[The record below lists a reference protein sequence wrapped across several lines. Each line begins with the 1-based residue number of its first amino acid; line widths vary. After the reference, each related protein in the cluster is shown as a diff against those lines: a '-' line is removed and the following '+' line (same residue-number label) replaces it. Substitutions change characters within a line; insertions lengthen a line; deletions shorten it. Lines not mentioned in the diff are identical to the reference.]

1 MRDGQ
6 QSSLLNLCH
15 IKTFLGITPIPES
28 GVLKIYSACETGL
41 APGKSVKVGVR
52 CLVLF
57 LNRFEIGYE
66 MARWF
71 IYSADDVTKAKF

>member
-6 QSSLLNLCH
+6 QSSFLNLCH
-15 IKTFLGITPIPES
+15 IKIFLGITPIPES

-57 LNRFEIGYE
+57 LNRFE
-66 MARWF
+66 M
-71 IYSADDVTKAKF
+71 VTKWPDGLLYIFGRRCH